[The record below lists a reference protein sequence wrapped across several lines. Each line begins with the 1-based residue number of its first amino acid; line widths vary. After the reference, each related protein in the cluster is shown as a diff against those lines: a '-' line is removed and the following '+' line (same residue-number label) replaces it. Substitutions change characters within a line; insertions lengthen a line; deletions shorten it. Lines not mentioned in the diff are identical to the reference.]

1 MIDLIADLLNV
12 KPELSYSFDWFGWG
26 VSIRNSSNEYRFD
39 ARDVSVSSIR
49 KSTDCKR
56 FVLEIK
62 TRDTGFL
69 VCSLSVSGE
78 SRNKLESLEKA
89 LKERC
94 YNSLEAERREL
105 AITPIMKDHGTVI
118 SLSFQ
123 DANWTFNKKDVRGIS
138 SYLSTFNIAENGSFK
153 TVEMRVVKISLTQ
166 RRVIKLQIEDEKSEH
181 LNAFQKTFAELYA
194 DHLNA
199 ELTQ

>member
-12 KPELSYSFDWFGWG
+12 KPELSYSFDWFGWC

-39 ARDVSVSSIR
+39 ARDVCVSNMR

-105 AITPIMKDHGTVI
+105 ANTPIMKDHGTVI

-138 SYLSTFNIAENGSFK
+138 SYLSTFNTAENGSFK